1 MLVSKC
7 SERGQCADVVSKRV
21 DGRSSGRQTER
32 VRPIMAWVL
41 FEVLLAFGLAIF
53 IVWWTLPKE
62 KKRKRKQQQNHFG
75 ESAQRNN
82 PELDGRHDR
91 PPPDK

>member
-41 FEVLLAFGLAIF
+41 FEVLLAFGLARV

-62 KKRKRKQQQNHFG
+62 KKRKQQQNHFG
-75 ESAQRNN
+75 ESAQGNN
-82 PELDGRHDR
+82 PESDGRHDR

>member
-1 MLVSKC
+1 
-7 SERGQCADVVSKRV
+7 
-21 DGRSSGRQTER
+21 
-32 VRPIMAWVL
+32 MAWVL

-62 KKRKRKQQQNHFG
+62 KKRKQQQNHFG
-75 ESAQRNN
+75 ESAQGNN
-82 PELDGRHDR
+82 PESDGRHDR